1 MARVSFSLRRHPA
14 NAGELV
20 GVGSFN
26 RGTSTLQVTAG
37 AAAVDQDSALRADGI
52 IIDIP
57 ASAESSFEARA
68 INYNNVELTWT
79 LTEAFTDIANVLPA
93 ETKLISV
100 ALVYSPNGAPE
111 TVQDGT
117 LIYQGTDFIYS
128 HQSSYTVVTDQ
139 GNETVYVPPSGRWA
153 YYSLFAYYNESGAN
167 GTYYY
172 NKLAS
177 LEVLVPNNYGS
188 TDDLWKKIPKYYRE
202 LDATNSSYLY
212 RYLSI
217 FGFEI
222 DKTRTLIDA
231 VMTQYDPLLADSEA
245 VAELANMV
253 GLEVTDLGTT
263 RTRALLHDIGYLRRS
278 KGTIDSITGYL
289 TAVSGGA
296 VDVVTNASAPYYE
309 FYVHSQRANLVAN
322 PRFVGDTN
330 WSVASQNSVT
340 VDSTAAYG
348 ISITCGASAS
358 LVAVRSNVGVPTSPT
373 TPYYMSMEITGDY
386 DSVYEPQ
393 WHTSASWS
401 AWSTTTAKAGISLGS
416 NRYAYEMEAS
426 DAKATRYPVFVIKL
440 QAGQKVNLNYWMVE
454 PNNFGSFFDGD
465 SVFGGYLY
473 QNQSSDY
480 VWSGTVR
487 NSYSTYTANRVPTQD
502 AIDRLM
508 PKILPVTLLGGVTP
522 KYTVTYN
529 AIPGVA

>member
-26 RGTSTLQVTAG
+26 RGTSPLQTQAG

-52 IIDIP
+52 IVDIP
-57 ASAESSFEARA
+57 ASAESSFSAQA
-68 INYNNVELTWT
+68 INYNNVELTWE
-79 LTEAFTDIANVLPA
+79 LTEAFTALEDVDPGQ
-93 ETKLISV
+93 TKLIAVS
-100 ALVYSPNGAPE
+100 LVYSPTGAPE

-117 LIYQGTDFIYS
+117 LLYQGTEYIYS
-128 HQSSYTVVTDQ
+128 HQSSYTVTTDQ
-139 GNETVYVPPSGRWA
+139 GTQTVFLPPSGRWA
-153 YYSLFAYYNESGAN
+153 YYSLFAYYNESGAG

-177 LEVLVPNNYGS
+177 LEVLVPKNYGS
-188 TDDLWKKIPKYYRE
+188 TEDLWKKIPRYYRE
-202 LDATNSSYLY
+202 LDTTNDSTLY
-212 RYLSI
+212 RYLSV

-222 DKTRTLIDA
+222 DRTRTLIDS
-231 VMTQYDPLLADSEA
+231 VMTQYDPLLAESEA
-245 VAELANMV
+245 IDELGTML

-278 KGTIDSITGYL
+278 KGTIDSIKGYI

-296 VDVVTNASAPYYE
+296 VDVVVNGSAPYYQ

-322 PRFVGDTN
+322 PRFVGDSN
-330 WSVASQNSVT
+330 WSVASENSVT
-340 VDSTAAYG
+340 VNSTAAFG

-358 LVAVRSNVGVPTSPT
+358 LVAVRSNVGVPTSPDA
-373 TPYYMSMEITGDY
+373 PYYMSMELTGDY
-386 DSVYEPQ
+386 DAVYEPQ
-393 WHTSASWS
+393 WHTSASWNAWGTVS
-401 AWSTTTAKAGISLGS
+401 AQAGIPLGS
-416 NRYAYEMEAS
+416 NRYAYLMETVAS
-426 DAKATRYPVFVIKL
+426 KATRYPVFVIRL
-440 QAGQKVNLNYWMVE
+440 LAGQTVNLNYWMVE
-454 PNNFGSFFDGD
+454 PNNFGTFFDGD

-480 VWSGTVR
+480 TWSGTAR
-487 NSYSTYTANRVPTQD
+487 NSYSNYTANRVKTQN
-502 AIDRLM
+502 AITRLM

-529 AIPGVA
+529 AVPGVA